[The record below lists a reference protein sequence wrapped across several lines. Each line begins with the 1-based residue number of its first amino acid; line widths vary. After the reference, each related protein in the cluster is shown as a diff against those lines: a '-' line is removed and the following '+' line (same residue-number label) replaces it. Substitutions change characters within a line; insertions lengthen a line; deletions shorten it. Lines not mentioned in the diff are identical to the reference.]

1 MSFFPFFLLSN
12 LGFALLGQV
21 LGQRFGNGYEGWMR
35 NNILSRFDMSNTFF
49 NLDDRYTRII
59 EEKTENKDIENKNNR
74 FIHSGPHLI
83 CQTHFSLWM
92 TGTSR

>member
-49 NLDDRYTRII
+49 ALDDRYIRII
-59 EEKTENKDIENKNNR
+59 EEKKETKTLKINTIVYTLWAR
-74 FIHSGPHLI
+74 SGVIYFLVV
-83 CQTHFSLWM
+83 
-92 TGTSR
+92 